1 MPPKALTKSS
11 KPSTS
16 TSRAIVKKG
25 PRDITKSGKRADGT
39 SVVRPTTERALI
51 LRNGKYGA
59 RGTGELVLT
68 TKLTGR
74 EKLDLLAED
83 LVEKAQ
89 KSLRAPFRI
98 EDCVNIAI
106 SQFNSAMDDVRG
118 LKDPDLFYGLIH
130 DEIKARTLPN
140 KKENQDPTRNPT
152 YIASIISTRIH
163 NAYMLASAWK
173 LVADGLCEL
182 QADGLSDEQIV
193 QQLKSKE
200 DLRSRYLVLYDMV
213 NIVTDLLQSKFAVLA
228 KTTPHYARYFKEK
241 EGESGEKET
250 IFDWQEVREACRS
263 FLDSIVVEL
272 CFPRAPYP
280 KAILYQILHDAVDEA
295 PKEARRFPQALWDA
309 VGDLSWV
316 VQLQTNLET
325 PLLHPDAKDIVNQPR
340 EMPAEFQDWVDAQ
353 LYSEVAA
360 QKSASFK
367 DHIFPLERTKK
378 AEVLNNMW
386 KTVNLN
392 YKNASGRTID
402 NLWGLKAAM
411 KPTPSWHTYHI
422 TGLAGEF
429 ESDDEGDSGAARPAG
444 KKGKK
449 KPLAIEPAYD
459 SDDSMPP
466 LQDVSDTDDDW
477 SDSDDSMD
485 DSNDDGD
492 DESGYDTDEEDE
504 LREMLR
510 EAMDTVHDAEWSN
523 ARGESEDTQEEY
535 KGNPFLKLLSSLR
548 GRMFQSS
555 SQLKTSSAAGKKA
568 PPPKPSDGLDVLDE
582 EDEEDET
589 KTKKKKKKKPKKKKK
604 KAAGAGAAKDDE
616 GKDESEDEAPTSP
629 VPAPA
634 PAPAPAATPA
644 SPTPAKAK
652 AKTPASPA
660 KPKPQTTS
668 QASASASTFSL
679 PISQT
684 TAESARSYIKSENLD
699 APKTKVKSRP
709 DHASVFSNIKP
720 KGVLARLGVGKEQEE
735 TPHEKKEKRNFFAS
749 LRRKTRGYMHQI
761 LHTAEDETKG
771 SAGMKWDTFVK
782 VMEDVGFDVDPSTAG
797 SSVKFTPRNSKDNPI
812 SFHKPHPD
820 STITPV
826 MLKQFSKRLRDH
838 YGWSP
843 EDLE

>member
-1 MPPKALTKSS
+1 MPPKALTKTS
-11 KPSTS
+11 KPSA
-16 TSRAIVKKG
+16 SRAIVKKG
-25 PRDITKSGKRADGT
+25 PQDVQKSGKRADGT

-59 RGTGELVLT
+59 RGTGELILT
-68 TKLTGR
+68 SKMTGR

-98 EDCVNIAI
+98 EECVNIAI
-106 SQFNSAMDDVRG
+106 SQFNGAIDDVRG
-118 LKDPDLFYGLIH
+118 LKDPDLFYGLIQ
-130 DEIKARTLPN
+130 DELKARTLQN
-140 KKENQDPTRNPT
+140 RKDNQDPSRNPT

-173 LVADGLCEL
+173 LVADSLCEL
-182 QADGLSDEQIV
+182 QTDGISDEQIV
-193 QQLKSKE
+193 QQLKTKE
-200 DLRSRYLVLYDMV
+200 DLKSHYLVLYDMV
-213 NIVTDLLQSKFAVLA
+213 NIVVDLLQTKFGVLA

-241 EGESGEKET
+241 EGEAGEKET

-316 VQLQTNLET
+316 VQLQTYLET
-325 PLLHPDAKDIVNQPR
+325 PLLHPDAKGIVDQPR
-340 EMPAEFQDWVDAQ
+340 EMPPEFQEWVDAQ

-360 QKSASFK
+360 QKSANFK

-378 AEVLNNMW
+378 ADVLNNMW
-386 KTVNLN
+386 KTINMN
-392 YKNASGRTID
+392 YKNASGRNID
-402 NLWGLKAAM
+402 NLWGLKAAI
-411 KPTPSWHTYHI
+411 KPTPNWHTYHI

-429 ESDDEGDSGAARPAG
+429 ESDDEDDGAAPRAAG

-449 KPLAIEPAYD
+449 KPLAIEPAYE

-477 SDSDDSMD
+477 SDSDDSSD
-485 DSNDDGD
+485 DSDNEGD
-492 DESGYDTDEEDE
+492 DESGYNTDEEDE

-523 ARGESEDTQEEY
+523 AKGDTEDPAQDEY

-555 SQLKTSSAAGKKA
+555 ANLKSSSATGKKA
-568 PPPKPSDGLDVLDE
+568 PPPRTSDGLDGIDE
-582 EDEEDET
+582 EDEEGET
-589 KTKKKKKKKPKKKKK
+589 KSKKKKKKKPKKKKK
-604 KAAGAGAAKDDE
+604 KAGGEAKDEKDE
-616 GKDESEDEAPTSP
+616 KDESEDEET
-629 VPAPA
+629 PAPA
-634 PAPAPAATPA
+634 PAPAPAASPPT
-644 SPTPAKAK
+644 SPTPAKGK
-652 AKTPASPA
+652 GAKTPTSPTAA
-660 KPKPQTTS
+660 KPRPSTTTQT
-668 QASASASTFSL
+668 SASASTFSL

-699 APKTKVKSRP
+699 APKNKVKSRP
-709 DHASVFSNIKP
+709 DHASLFSNIKP